1 MAQLPE
7 KRHNRR
13 ELQEMRNRNAFAVR
27 PPVQQLQNQA
37 LAKPVLGFFYL
48 LAFVAA
54 GFVVYSFSSY
64 VPVLEL
70 YFKAGFACAIAV
82 MLMAVFIFWRK
93 PRSRHHAAFLL
104 IISLLVLVFG
114 SVYYS
119 EQFEQKPAH
128 DDTQGP
134 IRY

>member
-1 MAQLPE
+1 MAKIPDK
-7 KRHNRR
+7 KRDRQA
-13 ELQEMRNRNAFAVR
+13 LQQMRNRNAFTVR

-37 LAKPVLGFFYL
+37 LAKPILGFFYL
-48 LAFVAA
+48 LALTGA
-54 GFVVYSFSSY
+54 GLVIYSFSSY

-70 YFKAGFACAIAV
+70 YFKAGLACVSVVA
-82 MLMAVFIFWRK
+82 LMAIFIFWRK
-93 PRSRHHAAFLL
+93 PRSRHHAAFLV

-114 SVYYS
+114 SVYYF
-119 EQFEQKPAH
+119 EQFEPKPAN